1 MALKCSKCGNEMN
14 DGQKFCMK
22 CGAPASANPQTQ
34 TASKQMDA
42 PAVCAKCGNPLIEGV
57 QPRNFMV
64 IKPED
69 IKINEKA
76 IAISYI
82 ITIFL
87 SWSGFIVGVLAKNTK
102 MATFAFFGFFM
113 PFYLVQSRHPTIRKH
128 GIIQLLISLVGV
140 ALSFYVMLH

>member
-1 MALKCSKCGNEMN
+1 MTRQCEKCGFVNQ
-14 DGQKFCMK
+14 DDYDF
-22 CGAPASANPQTQ
+22 
-34 TASKQMDA
+34 
-42 PAVCAKCGNPLIEGV
+42 CAKCGNPLIEGV

-64 IKPED
+64 I
-69 IKINEKA
+69 
-76 IAISYI
+76 
-82 ITIFL
+82 
-87 SWSGFIVGVLAKNTK
+87 AKNTK